1 MQRNDQPQDTSHVNY
16 VTLFRLRQDLRTSR
30 REKIEQNLQYRRNLH
45 QLRAEITTI
54 AEQLANVHT
63 QMFDFYGSLL
73 QMQAG
78 GDADELRRRF
88 THLRTH
94 VKNTQRQLTN
104 VAGNILQQQVDLAY

>member
-1 MQRNDQPQDTSHVNY
+1 MQRNDQPQVTSHENY
-16 VTLFRLRQDLRTSR
+16 VTLFRLKEALRTSI
-30 REKIEQNLQYRRNLH
+30 RETREQNIEYRRNLH
-45 QLRAEITTI
+45 QLREEITNI

-78 GDADELRRRF
+78 EDADELKRRF